1 MYNQGLLHC
10 VRDDKHKIVS
20 RGALVP
26 CASEAEIFDQLGL
39 QYREP
44 WDRAMFDPKTMV
56 VRSLGAA
63 KIGWRVL
70 PQKRG
75 GEMTVDLV
83 RSEKE
88 RSGGSME
95 AERASPSQGVGR
107 EDTGGSSG
115 SDKSPTVKKRRHSP
129 ESL

>member
-1 MYNQGLLHC
+1 MHC

-75 GEMTVDLV
+75 SEMTVDLV
-83 RSEKE
+83 RSEIE
-88 RSGGSME
+88 RSGDSME
-95 AERASPSQGVGR
+95 ASPSQGVGR
-107 EDTGGSSG
+107 EDTGGGSE
-115 SDKSPTVKKRRHSP
+115 SDKSPTMKKRRHSP
-129 ESL
+129 KSL